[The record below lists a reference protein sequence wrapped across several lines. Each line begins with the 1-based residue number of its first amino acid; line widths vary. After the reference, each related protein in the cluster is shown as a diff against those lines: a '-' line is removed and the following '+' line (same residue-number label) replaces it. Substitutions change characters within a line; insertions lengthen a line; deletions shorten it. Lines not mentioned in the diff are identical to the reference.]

1 MKHLTIRLISVVG
14 LLSVCCLTT
23 GLNAYVTIGSD
34 KSTVKGAILGIKTQD
49 ADNKNFTSTL
59 GGFGL
64 PRVQLI
70 NKTTPEPF
78 IKTTNTDWA
87 IGCVQ
92 DTTKESQVGLMIYNL
107 TSNLISTS
115 ITNLELHSLQ
125 GIYVWDKNQR
135 NFVYD
140 SQGKR
145 CCFSPSANIPLT
157 DLLSIKLS
165 ACSTF
170 DPNINVYK
178 SKFTK
183 SGNDIFV
190 SCNSTSYFMPSR
202 LTNGL
207 YDARDLD
214 YIITHYDHPIFKV
227 DSIIAPQIMNY
238 DVNDLDTLQL
248 SSSM

>member
-1 MKHLTIRLISVVG
+1 MKHLTRRLISIVG

-23 GLNAYVTIGSD
+23 GLNAHITIGSD
-34 KSTVKGAILGIKTQD
+34 KPPVKGAILGIKTQD
-49 ADNKNFTSTL
+49 AVNKNFTSTL
-59 GGFGL
+59 GGLGL

-87 IGCVQ
+87 TSCVQ
-92 DTTKESQVGLMIYNL
+92 ETTKKSQVGLMIYNL
-107 TSNLISTS
+107 TPNLISTS

-125 GIYVWDKNQR
+125 GIYVWDKNQS

-140 SQGKR
+140 NQGKR
-145 CCFSPSANIPLT
+145 CFFISSAQISFTN
-157 DLLSIKLS
+157 LLSVKLS
-165 ACSTF
+165 ACSNF
-170 DPNINVYK
+170 ELNINVYK
-178 SKFTK
+178 SKFNKT
-183 SGNDIFV
+183 GNSTFV
-190 SCNSTSYFMPSR
+190 SCNSSTYFMPSR

-207 YDARDLD
+207 NDARDLD
-214 YIITHYDHPIFKV
+214 YMITHYDNPVFKV

-238 DVNDLDTLQL
+238 DMNDLDTLLL